1 MTVNYGHGDVRFP
14 GDQAGKMGHIHIIHE
29 NEAWLDLLALP
40 TGTRLRLG
48 HAKVVDVT
56 RLRNPCAQLDHL
68 QPELM
73 KTASDRDAEGN
84 LVRRPASWLSSSS
97 AARFRPATRSR
108 LNCRCGRM
116 PRSSRSEAPA
126 AI

>member
-1 MTVNYGHGDVRFP
+1 MTVNYSHGDVRFP

-84 LVRRPASWLSSSS
+84 LVRKAGVMAIVILGGEVSPGDPIAVELPLW
-97 AARFRPATRSR
+97 PH
-108 LNCRCGRM
+108 
-116 PRSSRSEAPA
+116 APLVPV
-126 AI
+126 